1 MFLLKRY
8 KRSLPNV
15 VRGASVLRVTGSM
28 SVAGTDQ
35 KQFNKQ
41 WRFKKCGKRK
51 KIILKMNPFNPI
63 MFKKNLWKTVF
74 FSVITSWTLVPIY
87 LTNNCTPLHFASLW
101 GQLKVFFCGG
111 FNYMMTVI
119 LETWL
124 QKIFCPIQNFS
135 ITYF

>member
-1 MFLLKRY
+1 MDNEQKMFLLKRY

-41 WRFKKCGKRK
+41 WRFKICGKRK

-63 MFKKNLWKTVF
+63 MFKNNL
-74 FSVITSWTLVPIY
+74 
-87 LTNNCTPLHFASLW
+87 
-101 GQLKVFFCGG
+101 
-111 FNYMMTVI
+111 
-119 LETWL
+119 
-124 QKIFCPIQNFS
+124 
-135 ITYF
+135 

>member
-1 MFLLKRY
+1 MDNEQKMFLLKRY

-28 SVAGTDQ
+28 SVAGTDP

-63 MFKKNLWKTVF
+63 MFKNNL
-74 FSVITSWTLVPIY
+74 
-87 LTNNCTPLHFASLW
+87 
-101 GQLKVFFCGG
+101 
-111 FNYMMTVI
+111 
-119 LETWL
+119 
-124 QKIFCPIQNFS
+124 
-135 ITYF
+135 